1 MQNTYKKPLNTD
13 ELKELSSLKK
23 QSSDNHD
30 VYVKPINLEQ
40 ITSNIKHLK
49 EQHAIAHNNI
59 DKITKPKIF

>member
-49 EQHAIAHNNI
+49 EQHDIVYNNI
-59 DKITKPKIF
+59 DKITKPKMF